1 MGLLR
6 LRPLPPPSPFSLSLA
21 VSLFLPHYVS
31 FPPFLLLMCTLVR
44 ARTHSR
50 VKFLT
55 VIPNSHT
62 IQVPTKWSAA
72 AYLSLKPLA
81 GWIAD
86 LEIRVS
92 FFRRWTLSGAPSAYL
107 LPAFFFPQGFLTA
120 ALQRHARFYKLA
132 IDTLAFDFHV
142 LKQAT
147 GEDVAAPQDGVYVQG
162 FWIEAAR
169 WDRRSKMLKTSLEGE
184 MLVPLPL
191 LHLLPSSASAS
202 AAVSHQRSN
211 DRVEPKDVTAHP
223 DAVASDVNCIYECP
237 LYKTSARQGTVSTT
251 GQSSN
256 FVLFVLLPAQGQSD
270 DWIRQGTCLLCQTND

>member
-1 MGLLR
+1 
-6 LRPLPPPSPFSLSLA
+6 
-21 VSLFLPHYVS
+21 
-31 FPPFLLLMCTLVR
+31 
-44 ARTHSR
+44 
-50 VKFLT
+50 LT
-55 VIPNSHT
+55 VTPNSHT

-92 FFRRWTLSGAPSAYL
+92 FFRRWTLSGAPSAYF

-142 LKQAT
+142 LKHAT
-147 GEDVAAPQDGVYVQG
+147 GEDVSAPQDGVYVQG

-169 WDRRSKMLKTSLEGE
+169 WDRRSKILKTSLEGE

-191 LHLLPSSASAS
+191 LHLLPSLASAS
-202 AAVSHQRSN
+202 AAVSHQRS
-211 DRVEPKDVTAHP
+211 DDSVHPAEAHP
-223 DAVASDVNCIYECP
+223 DAVAADVNCIYECP
-237 LYKTSARQGTVSTT
+237 LYKTSARQGTISTT

-270 DWIRQGTCLLCQTND
+270 NWIRQGTCLLCQTND